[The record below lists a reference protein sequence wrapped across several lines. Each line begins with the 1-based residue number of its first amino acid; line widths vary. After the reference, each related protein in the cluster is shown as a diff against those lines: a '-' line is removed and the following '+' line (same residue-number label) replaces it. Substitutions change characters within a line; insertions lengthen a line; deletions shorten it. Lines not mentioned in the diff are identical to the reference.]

1 MAENEP
7 IFNFMYLRPVE
18 TLAAANEQR
27 DYIRDLDEHPART
40 MAMSVLPRDSSL
52 IDDSPV
58 TKIVCRAV
66 FGPPV
71 EIPEGIAQLKLDLL
85 TLLVEVIPVADINN
99 PPQNP
104 NNAVPIPA
112 TELER
117 YAYMVHEGR
126 FFLLPDRLGTLNV
139 PLQPLLLALIKMLT
153 TDPRPS
159 RANIVKRLEELA
171 GNRALSDVV
180 FGDTGHSNEYIAAAR
195 ELFDVLY
202 LLYMLRR
209 WTSVDLEPIMD
220 GLRALHVLEALAV
233 DELIAAK
240 IGGTIDAVGE
250 AKLDR
255 VAVYFP
261 QLADWDGKSAV
272 PGASLARR
280 AGRAAGLLVGDAGDP
295 PDLREALLLSP
306 AV

>member
-1 MAENEP
+1 VAENEP

-126 FFLLPDRLGTLNV
+126 FFLLPDLRV
-139 PLQPLLLALIKMLT
+139 PIIHPCWSGSM
-153 TDPRPS
+153 S
-159 RANIVKRLEELA
+159 VSVE
-171 GNRALSDVV
+171 G
-180 FGDTGHSNEYIAAAR
+180 AA
-195 ELFDVLY
+195 ESVP
-202 LLYMLRR
+202 
-209 WTSVDLEPIMD
+209 SVDIEMRDPLRISDIEARDLLGIGDWSGP
-220 GLRALHVLEALAV
+220 GLDCV
-233 DELIAAK
+233 K
-240 IGGTIDAVGE
+240 G
-250 AKLDR
+250 
-255 VAVYFP
+255 P
-261 QLADWDGKSAV
+261 
-272 PGASLARR
+272 
-280 AGRAAGLLVGDAGDP
+280 AGRCSL
-295 PDLREALLLSP
+295 
-306 AV
+306 